1 MDNYKKWLKTII
13 SSNTTDGGG
22 PIFVPTFYDILKNT
36 KVDTLFEWCAGPAW
50 IGIYLLERG
59 VCKNLVLADIN
70 SLAMDE
76 AYKTLES
83 KGLLDK
89 CRLYV
94 SENLDHIDKDER
106 FDLVVANPPNYCNIR
121 PDHPF
126 GHMRDDISPCDKD
139 WALHADFYSKIG
151 KFLNK
156 GAKMY
161 ISEAEPEAVTIY
173 LGRSNIPFDERLFK
187 PIEVFS
193 EMIETSGLKLN
204 RVIKRDF
211 RHNLDIKYML
221 DRKYPIPMMD
231 ENKRILTNSSV
242 LEISA

>member
-1 MDNYKKWLKTII
+1 
-13 SSNTTDGGG
+13 
-22 PIFVPTFYDILKNT
+22 
-36 KVDTLFEWCAGPAW
+36 
-50 IGIYLLERG
+50 
-59 VCKNLVLADIN
+59 
-70 SLAMDE
+70 
-76 AYKTLES
+76 
-83 KGLLDK
+83 
-89 CRLYV
+89 
-94 SENLDHIDKDER
+94 
-106 FDLVVANPPNYCNIR
+106 
-121 PDHPF
+121 
-126 GHMRDDISPCDKD
+126 
-139 WALHADFYSKIG
+139 
-151 KFLNK
+151 
-156 GAKMY
+156 MY